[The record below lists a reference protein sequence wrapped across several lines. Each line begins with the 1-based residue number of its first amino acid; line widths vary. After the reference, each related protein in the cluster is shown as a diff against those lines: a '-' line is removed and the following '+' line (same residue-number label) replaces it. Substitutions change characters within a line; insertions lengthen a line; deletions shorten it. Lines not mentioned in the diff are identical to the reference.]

1 MSNVHIP
8 RFDLQLQD
16 KQARLQRVKA
26 ASGVSGTA
34 TLVTLAGNIKS
45 TSNVAEGVALS
56 ASTTAVGTWEMAQGD
71 GVTTSTLSDQG
82 APLSRD
88 LSIVLDPSTDVRA
101 RIRDVSDSGCSMSVV
116 FEYLLVDV

>member
-82 APLSRD
+82 GTLYFDFSNDEGSSHTTFPTYGS
-88 LSIVLDPSTDVRA
+88 
-101 RIRDVSDSGCSMSVV
+101 
-116 FEYLLVDV
+116 